1 MSNLKKSI
9 RKSLVVGGFCM
20 MSSLAMS
27 AQISLTLENKS
38 TRDVIREIE
47 RVSEYRFFYNEDL
60 QGLDQK
66 ISINTND
73 ANIQTVLNEI
83 QRQTSIHYVIKE
95 NNQIVL
101 SAGVKSNK
109 TQQVGDNRIIKG
121 TILDVT
127 GMPVIGAN
135 VMVKGTTNGTITDM
149 DGKFSLEVDKNAILV
164 VSYIG
169 YANQEI
175 KVGNQNTLSITMKE
189 DAEALDEVVVVGYG
203 TTTKKNFTG
212 SVSSLKLEDSPISL
226 SSNTNALDALKGN
239 ISGLDIGGTNS
250 AGGTPSMLVRGQNS
264 ISGSNDPL
272 LVVDGVIFM
281 GNINDINPGDIASLD
296 VLKDAASAAAYGSRS
311 ANGVNSITTKKGKVG
326 KPVITL
332 NVSGSMQNWHRKPE
346 LMNGQQWLDAIRDKN
361 RYEDY
366 SFLFPQ
372 QKINYDAGREINGL
386 DVVSRTGWLQ
396 DYQVSVA
403 GAGEKMNYYLS
414 SSFTDNQGIIK
425 GDDFS
430 RVTVFGK
437 VNTDITDWLQ
447 IGLDG
452 SYAHADYSG
461 AGADVFRGVVI
472 CPYNMLYRANSTLLE
487 KYTNG
492 TNEEPNPLWNV
503 ESGALDDTDLRNN
516 FRMNT
521 FMVVK
526 LPWIEGLSY
535 RLNYTTILNERKV
548 GQFYHEN
555 YYTTIGPYDDES
567 RYSVSAQQAFL
578 SNANGFVQNERTISW
593 LIDNILN
600 YKNTIGKHSVDLTL
614 VSTRDSRTSK
624 TERMSGSDFLA
635 NGNTVLGMEGLH
647 YAKVQKWNNDNVKV
661 RNVGYFGRASYSFD
675 DTYYLTASYRRDG
688 SSVFGV
694 QRKWGNF
701 WSVSTVWRLTKESFM
716 ESVDF
721 LDDLKLKFSWGKNGN
736 QGISPYGTLSR
747 VNVGSKGG
755 LFYPFGN
762 TGVPSYGIAQSNIG
776 NSLLGWETTKSFNA
790 GFESTWLDNRLFVD
804 MDVYFSRTSD
814 QLFDRKIPSMTG
826 FTSMKSSM
834 GEVQNRGVELTLR
847 SVNIQTDAWKWT
859 SNLTFW
865 LNRNKLIHL
874 YGDLDENGKEKDDL
888 GNNLFIGHSI
898 HSIFGYEQDGIVQV
912 TDQDYMDKNGVSAG
926 TPKYVDQDGD
936 GKITVDDRVILGTS
950 DPRFKL
956 NLGNTISW
964 KNLELYFLFTGTFGG
979 NGYYQGGN
987 TPTKIVSLDGATMSN
1002 GLYHPYW
1009 TEENPSNEYPA
1020 AWFTNDGKYLALE
1033 NRTYVR
1039 LQDITVSYTLNYPK
1053 IKNLG
1058 INNLKIFF
1066 TGKNIATITSW
1077 KGGDPELGSTLYD
1090 WSYPVARSLSLGARI
1105 SF

>member
-1 MSNLKKSI
+1 
-9 RKSLVVGGFCM
+9 
-20 MSSLAMS
+20 
-27 AQISLTLENKS
+27 
-38 TRDVIREIE
+38 
-47 RVSEYRFFYNEDL
+47 
-60 QGLDQK
+60 
-66 ISINTND
+66 
-73 ANIQTVLNEI
+73 
-83 QRQTSIHYVIKE
+83 
-95 NNQIVL
+95 
-101 SAGVKSNK
+101 
-109 TQQVGDNRIIKG
+109 
-121 TILDVT
+121 
-127 GMPVIGAN
+127 
-135 VMVKGTTNGTITDM
+135 
-149 DGKFSLEVDKNAILV
+149 
-164 VSYIG
+164 
-169 YANQEI
+169 
-175 KVGNQNTLSITMKE
+175 MKE

-311 ANGVNSITTKKGKVG
+311 ANGVISITTKKGKVG

-535 RLNYTTILNERKV
+535 RL
-548 GQFYHEN
+548 
-555 YYTTIGPYDDES
+555 
-567 RYSVSAQQAFL
+567 
-578 SNANGFVQNERTISW
+578 
-593 LIDNILN
+593 
-600 YKNTIGKHSVDLTL
+600 
-614 VSTRDSRTSK
+614 
-624 TERMSGSDFLA
+624 
-635 NGNTVLGMEGLH
+635 
-647 YAKVQKWNNDNVKV
+647 
-661 RNVGYFGRASYSFD
+661 
-675 DTYYLTASYRRDG
+675 
-688 SSVFGV
+688 
-694 QRKWGNF
+694 
-701 WSVSTVWRLTKESFM
+701 
-716 ESVDF
+716 
-721 LDDLKLKFSWGKNGN
+721 
-736 QGISPYGTLSR
+736 
-747 VNVGSKGG
+747 
-755 LFYPFGN
+755 
-762 TGVPSYGIAQSNIG
+762 
-776 NSLLGWETTKSFNA
+776 
-790 GFESTWLDNRLFVD
+790 
-804 MDVYFSRTSD
+804 
-814 QLFDRKIPSMTG
+814 
-826 FTSMKSSM
+826 
-834 GEVQNRGVELTLR
+834 
-847 SVNIQTDAWKWT
+847 
-859 SNLTFW
+859 
-865 LNRNKLIHL
+865 
-874 YGDLDENGKEKDDL
+874 
-888 GNNLFIGHSI
+888 
-898 HSIFGYEQDGIVQV
+898 
-912 TDQDYMDKNGVSAG
+912 
-926 TPKYVDQDGD
+926 
-936 GKITVDDRVILGTS
+936 
-950 DPRFKL
+950 
-956 NLGNTISW
+956 
-964 KNLELYFLFTGTFGG
+964 
-979 NGYYQGGN
+979 
-987 TPTKIVSLDGATMSN
+987 
-1002 GLYHPYW
+1002 
-1009 TEENPSNEYPA
+1009 
-1020 AWFTNDGKYLALE
+1020 
-1033 NRTYVR
+1033 
-1039 LQDITVSYTLNYPK
+1039 
-1053 IKNLG
+1053 
-1058 INNLKIFF
+1058 
-1066 TGKNIATITSW
+1066 
-1077 KGGDPELGSTLYD
+1077 
-1090 WSYPVARSLSLGARI
+1090 
-1105 SF
+1105 